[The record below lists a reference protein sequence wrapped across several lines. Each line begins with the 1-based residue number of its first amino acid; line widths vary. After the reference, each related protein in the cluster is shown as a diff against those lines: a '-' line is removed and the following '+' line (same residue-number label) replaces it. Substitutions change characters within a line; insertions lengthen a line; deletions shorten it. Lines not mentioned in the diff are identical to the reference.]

1 MRQLYSFY
9 KTSPKRQSGLVREAT
24 NSRERRRLELEA
36 KRINALQLLEAE
48 MDKDVQEGMI
58 SMYIILT

>member
-1 MRQLYSFY
+1 M
-9 KTSPKRQSGLVREAT
+9 REAT

-36 KRINALQLLEAE
+36 KRIAALQLLEAE

-58 SMYIILT
+58 SMYTILT